1 MNSSPIPI
9 KIFCA
14 CGQKYAFEVWPR
26 DGRMPA
32 TVACPVCQRDGTEEA
47 NRIINRV
54 LNGQTQP
61 LPPPSVNALLNSV
74 QSSLAP
80 QLVDALKHAVV
91 QELAAQRRELLA
103 AQQAAAAEL
112 TELARRLESVQTPL
126 LERLRAY
133 EARISELEK
142 DLADQSKENREL
154 LKLKI
159 NLLREQIE
167 TERSHAQVDRR
178 INFN

>member
-1 MNSSPIPI
+1 
-9 KIFCA
+9 
-14 CGQKYAFEVWPR
+14 
-26 DGRMPA
+26 MPVP
-32 TVACPVCQRDGTEEA
+32 VACPVCQRDGTDEA
-47 NRIINRV
+47 NRVISKK
-54 LNGQTQP
+54 LNGQTRP
-61 LPPPSVNALLNSV
+61 LPPPSVSALLNS
-74 QSSLAP
+74 SSLAP
-80 QLVDALKHAVV
+80 HLVDALKNAVV

-133 EARISELEK
+133 EQRIAELEK
-142 DLADQSKENREL
+142 GLADQSRENREL

-159 NLLREQIE
+159 DLLRERVE
-167 TERSHAQVDRR
+167 AERSRSR